1 MSGDRRR
8 LPGADHR
15 LLWGYAP
22 LVVLVVAVLA
32 MVAIVPSRA
41 PEQASAGNA
50 GTAAEVGDGETAS
63 GWGTSV
69 TACANQ
75 AKQVDSA
82 YSPPCFD
89 WAGGDNGGATTR
101 GVTADTIKVAYRTT
115 SDPNLLKLLADFGG
129 VQLDE
134 TNEEIENT
142 AQALVE
148 YFNNN
153 YQFYGRHLELDGYSG
168 IGTLLSEFTG
178 SGLDAANTDAVKV
191 ADEMGAFADVTALT
205 QPYAEALARNQVV
218 NIGAPYMSREWYQ
231 QRRPYSWSN
240 FPDCTAVSEMSAEY
254 SNKRLFGR
262 EAHWAEGD
270 LKDKP
275 RTLAVVAPN
284 NLEYQQCVDSFEKG
298 IEKEGNK
305 LTLRL
310 DYLLDVAQLKA
321 EASSIMAK
329 IKESGATSVSCA
341 CDPIMQMY
349 LAQEATALGYKPE
362 WLIAGVGFIDLDLGG
377 QIIAQQ
383 AGDQWDRAFGGSP
396 WAASQPPQTS
406 DAYAAFHSVR
416 PNEEPSELVEILYAQ
431 LLTLALGVQ
440 MAGPDLTPDN
450 FETGLFAYPQATG
463 QAGLWNFGDG
473 QYTPVRDIREI
484 WWEPDVVSAFNDQ
497 KGSYVDN
504 GTRWPQGEIPEG
516 DPEVFT

>member
-8 LPGADHR
+8 LPGAKHR

-22 LVVLVVAVLA
+22 LVVLVAAVLA
-32 MVAIVPSRA
+32 MVAIVPSRSSD
-41 PEQASAGNA
+41 QAQAGDA
-50 GTAAEVGDGETAS
+50 GTAAEVGDGQAAS
-63 GWGTSV
+63 GWGNSV
-69 TACANQ
+69 TACADRL
-75 AKQVDSA
+75 KQVDSA
-82 YSPPCFD
+82 YAPPCFEFT
-89 WAGGDNGGATTR
+89 GDNGGATTR

-129 VQLDE
+129 VTLDE
-134 TNEEIENT
+134 TNEEIQHT
-142 AQALVE
+142 AEALVE
-148 YFNNN
+148 YFNAN
-153 YQFYGRHLELDGYSG
+153 YQFYGRKLELVGYNG

-191 ADEMGAFADVTALT
+191 ADELNAFADVTALT
-205 QPYAEALARNQVV
+205 QPYAEALARNKVV
-218 NIGAPYMSREWYQ
+218 NVGAPYMSREWYQ
-231 QRRPYSWSN
+231 ARRPYSWSN

-262 EAHWAEGD
+262 SALWAEGD
-270 LKDKP
+270 LQGKD
-275 RTLAVVAPN
+275 RTLAVIAPN
-284 NLEYQQCVDSFEKG
+284 NLEYQECVDSFEKG
-298 IEKEGNK
+298 IQKEGNE

-310 DYLLDVAQLKA
+310 DYLLDVAQLRSQ
-321 EASSIMAK
+321 ASSIMAK
-329 IKESGATSVSCA
+329 VKESGVTSVSCA

-349 LAQEATALGYKPE
+349 LAQEATALDFTPE

-377 QIIAQQ
+377 QIIAHQ
-383 AGDQWDRAFGGSP
+383 AGDQWNRAFGGSP

-406 DAYAAFHSVR
+406 DAYAAYHSVR
-416 PNEEPSELVEILYAQ
+416 DDEPSELIEILYAQ
-431 LLTLALGVQ
+431 LLTVALGVQ

-450 FETGLFAYPQATG
+450 FETGLFAYPEATG

-484 WWEPDVVSAFNDQ
+484 WWDPNVVSAFNDQ
-497 KGSYVDN
+497 NGSYVDS

-516 DPEVFT
+516 DPEVFK

>member
-8 LPGADHR
+8 LPGAKHR

-32 MVAIVPSRA
+32 MVVIVPSRA
-41 PEQASAGNA
+41 PGQAAAGDA
-50 GTAAEVGDGETAS
+50 GTAAEVGVGQTAS

-69 TACANQ
+69 TACADREKQ
-75 AKQVDSA
+75 ADSA
-82 YSPPCFD
+82 YAPPCFD
-89 WAGGDNGGATTR
+89 FTGDNGGATSR
-101 GVTADTIKVAYRTT
+101 GVTADTIKVAYRNTT
-115 SDPNLLKLLADFGG
+115 DPNLLKLLADFGG
-129 VQLDE
+129 IELDE
-134 TNEEIENT
+134 TNQELLNT

-153 YQFYGRHLELDGYSG
+153 YQFYGRRLELVGYDG
-168 IGTLLSEFTG
+168 IGSLLSEFTG

-191 ADEMGAFADVTALT
+191 ADELGAFADVTGIT

-240 FPDCTAVSEMSAEY
+240 FPDCTAVSEASAEY

-262 EAHWAEGD
+262 PAQWAEGN
-270 LKDKP
+270 LKDKD

-310 DYLLDVAQLKA
+310 DYLLDVAQLKT

-329 IKESGATSVSCA
+329 IKESGVTSVSCA

-349 LAQEATALGYKPE
+349 LAQEATAIGYTPE

-377 QIIAQQ
+377 QIIAHQ

-396 WAASQPPQTS
+396 WAASQPPQSS
-406 DAYAAFHSVR
+406 DAYKAYRSVR
-416 PNEEPSELVEILYAQ
+416 DDEPSELVEILYAQ
-431 LLTLALGVQ
+431 MLSVALGVQ
-440 MAGPDLTPDN
+440 MAGPDLTPET
-450 FETGLFAYPQATG
+450 FETGLFAYPPATG
-463 QAGLWNFGDG
+463 QTGLWDFGEG

-484 WWEPDVVSAFNDQ
+484 WFDPNAVSAFNDQ

-504 GTRWPQGEIPEG
+504 GTRWPQEEIPEG
-516 DPEVFT
+516 DPEVFK

>member
-8 LPGADHR
+8 LPGAKHR

-32 MVAIVPSRA
+32 MVVIVPSRA
-41 PEQASAGNA
+41 PGQAAAGDA
-50 GTAAEVGDGETAS
+50 GTAAEVGVGQTAS

-69 TACANQ
+69 TACPDREKQ
-75 AKQVDSA
+75 ADSA
-82 YSPPCFD
+82 YAPPCFD
-89 WAGGDNGGATTR
+89 FTGDNGGATSR
-101 GVTADTIKVAYRTT
+101 GVTADTIKVAYRNTT
-115 SDPNLLKLLADFGG
+115 DPNLLKLLADFGG
-129 VQLDE
+129 IELDE
-134 TNEEIENT
+134 TNQELLNT

-153 YQFYGRHLELDGYSG
+153 YQFYGRKLELVGYDG
-168 IGTLLSEFTG
+168 IGSLLSEFTG

-191 ADEMGAFADVTALT
+191 ADELGAFADVTGIT

-240 FPDCTAVSEMSAEY
+240 FPDCTAVSEASAEY

-262 EAHWAEGD
+262 PAQWAEGD
-270 LKDKP
+270 LKDKD

-310 DYLLDVAQLKA
+310 DYLLDVAQLKT

-329 IKESGATSVSCA
+329 IKESGVTSVSCA

-349 LAQEATALGYKPE
+349 LAQEATAIGYTPE

-377 QIIAQQ
+377 QIIAHQ

-396 WAASQPPQTS
+396 WAASQPPQSS
-406 DAYAAFHSVR
+406 DAYKAYRSVR
-416 PNEEPSELVEILYAQ
+416 DDEPSELVEILYAQ
-431 LLTLALGVQ
+431 MLSVALGVQ
-440 MAGPDLTPDN
+440 MAGPDLTPET
-450 FETGLFAYPQATG
+450 FETGLFAYPPATG
-463 QAGLWNFGDG
+463 QTGLWDFGEG

-484 WWEPDVVSAFNDQ
+484 WFDPDAVSAFNDQ

-504 GTRWPQGEIPEG
+504 GIRWPQGEIPEG
-516 DPEVFT
+516 DPEVFK

>member
-8 LPGADHR
+8 LRVAKHR

-22 LVVLVVAVLA
+22 LIVLVVAVLV
-32 MVAIVPSRA
+32 MVAVVPSRA
-41 PEQASAGNA
+41 PGQSAAGA
-50 GTAAEVGDGETAS
+50 GTAALVGDGQTAS

-69 TACANQ
+69 TACPDRQ
-75 AKQVDSA
+75 KQVDTA

-89 WAGGDNGGATTR
+89 FTGANGGGTSR
-101 GVTADTIKVAYRTT
+101 GVTDTTIKIAYRNT

-129 VQLDE
+129 VPLDE
-134 TNEEIENT
+134 TNQKIEET
-142 AQALVE
+142 AQALVD
-148 YFNNN
+148 YFNAN
-153 YQFYGRHLELDGYSG
+153 YQFYGRKLELVGYDG
-168 IGTLLSEFTG
+168 IGSLLSEFTG

-191 ADEMGAFADVTALT
+191 ADEIGAFADVTALT
-205 QPYAEALARNQVV
+205 QPYAEALARNKVV
-218 NIGAPYMSREWYQ
+218 NIGAPYMSRQWYQ

-254 SNKRLFGR
+254 ANKRLFNR
-262 EAHWAEGD
+262 PAQWALGS
-270 LKDKP
+270 LKNKD

-298 IEKEGNK
+298 IEKAGNK

-310 DYLLDVAQLKA
+310 DYLLDVAQLKT

-349 LAQEATALGYKPE
+349 LAQEATAIGYDPE

-377 QIIAQQ
+377 QIIANQ
-383 AGDQWDRAFGGSP
+383 AGDQWKRAFGGSP
-396 WAASQPPQTS
+396 WAASQPPQSS
-406 DAYAAFHSVR
+406 DAYAAYRSVR
-416 PNEEPSELVEILYAQ
+416 PDGDPSELIEILYAQ
-431 LLTLALGVQ
+431 LLTIALGVQ
-440 MAGPDLTPDN
+440 MAGPDLTPDT
-450 FETGLFAYPQATG
+450 FETGLFAYPPASG
-463 QAGLWNFGDG
+463 QTGLWDFGDG

-484 WWEPDVVSAFNDQ
+484 WWDPNKVSGFNDQ

-516 DPEVFT
+516 DPEVFK